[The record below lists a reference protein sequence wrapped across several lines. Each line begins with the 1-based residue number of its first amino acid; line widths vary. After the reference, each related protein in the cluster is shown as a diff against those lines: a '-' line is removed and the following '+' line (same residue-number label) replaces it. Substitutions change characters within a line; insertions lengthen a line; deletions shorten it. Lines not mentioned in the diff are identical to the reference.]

1 MKHLLKRVVVFKHE
15 DKRSNGGFQSTMEH
29 LGRTHIIAKVI
40 LKHGAGCMTSLLER
54 MVKLQM
60 GEKVKD

>member
-29 LGRTHIIAKVI
+29 LGRTHIIAKVYI
-40 LKHGAGCMTSLLER
+40 KAWSGMY
-54 MVKLQM
+54 
-60 GEKVKD
+60 D